1 MAKIVWD
8 KTGERKYETGTDR
21 GVVYKKSATG
31 TYPKGEG
38 WNGLTKVGESPE
50 GATSTA
56 KYANNNKYGSLISQE
71 NFKGNIEAFTY
82 PDIWEEI
89 DGSREIT
96 AGVRVGQQLRKGFGL
111 TWRTLIGND
120 TEGTSYGYKINIVYE
135 GTAAPSK
142 RDSQTINDTPE
153 MNTLAWD
160 FDTTPVE
167 IPGVDADGKP
177 FRPSAKVTID
187 STKVDAAK
195 LKALEDILY
204 GTDDA
209 GGVGTGTEPRLPLP
223 EELFTLLGVTGG

>member
-21 GVVYKKSATG
+21 GVVYVKSTTG

-50 GATSTA
+50 GATATA

-71 NFKGNIEAFTY
+71 NFKGSIEAFMY
-82 PDIWEEI
+82 PDMWEEI
-89 DGSREIT
+89 DGSRAVT

-111 TWRTLIGND
+111 TWRTFIGND
-120 TEGTSYGYKINIVYE
+120 TEGTAYGYKINIVYE

-153 MNTLAWD
+153 MNTLSWD

-167 IPGVDADGKP
+167 IPGKGADGKP

-187 STKVDAAK
+187 STKVDPVK
-195 LKALEDILY
+195 LKALENILY
-204 GTDDA
+204 GTDA
-209 GGVGTGTEPRLPLP
+209 VGAGTGTEPRLPLP
-223 EELFTLLGVTGG
+223 AELFTLLGVTGG

>member
-21 GVVYKKSATG
+21 GVVYVKSTTG

-50 GATSTA
+50 GATATA
-56 KYANNNKYGSLISQE
+56 KYANNNKY
-71 NFKGNIEAFTY
+71 
-82 PDIWEEI
+82 PDMWEEI
-89 DGSREIT
+89 DGSRAVT

-111 TWRTLIGND
+111 TWRTFIGND
-120 TEGTSYGYKINIVYE
+120 TEGTAYGYKINIVYE

-153 MNTLAWD
+153 MNTLSWD

-167 IPGVDADGKP
+167 IPGKDADGKP

-187 STKVDAAK
+187 STKVEAAK
-195 LKALEDILY
+195 LKALENILY
-204 GTDDA
+204 GTDA
-209 GGVGTGTEPRLPLP
+209 VGAGTGTEPRLPLP
-223 EELFTLLGVTGG
+223 AELFTLLGVTGG